1 MDERTS
7 YSNYNHVSIAFKLY
21 SFNFNKD
28 FLKNT

>member
-7 YSNYNHVSIAFKLY
+7 YSNYNDHVYIAFKLY

-28 FLKNT
+28 F